1 MQRNENKVEED
12 SGTVEPSRSNSGVV
26 ETISTLV
33 GTDSKGATKRMSV
46 ISMETINQAYDAD
59 VEMEDDDV
67 DEGSLMK
74 HAQVEATTNDQLT
87 KTTKSANFESQ
98 STEIN
103 NDINL
108 VNDAS
113 EKDVEVEK
121 VEMPSNN
128 AITVNDIKVGVVNET
143 EMRRVTRSANTE
155 PEKISGQ
162 GIQPLHDNKVTE
174 VEEFKRLTRS
184 CSTAKVDEPSSQA
197 NIDKLHQHQP
207 RTRSHKTN
215 VDSSQ
220 SEDDNH
226 VKAKQTDTCDITA
239 KGATLP
245 RVKLTCPSTDM
256 VKIL

>member
-1 MQRNENKVEED
+1 MEED
-12 SGTVEPSRSNSGVV
+12 SSTVEPSRSNSGVV

-67 DEGSLMK
+67 DEGLLTK
-74 HAQVEATTNDQLT
+74 HAQVEAATSDQLT
-87 KTTKSANFESQ
+87 KKVESTNFESQ

-103 NDINL
+103 DEVDV

-113 EKDVEVEK
+113 EKEVKVDK
-121 VEMPSNN
+121 VEMPCNN
-128 AITVNDIKVGVVNET
+128 ATTVNQIKVDGIANET

-184 CSTAKVDEPSSQA
+184 CSTTKVNEPSSQA

-220 SEDDNH
+220 SEDENRA
-226 VKAKQTDTCDITA
+226 KAKQTDTDDITA